1 MNRRTQVNFPEHIG
15 VVTDAYGGDVPGDRG
30 KINLITENGNNIN
43 LASTL
48 GRLES
53 GT

>member
-15 VVTDAYGGDVPGDRG
+15 VVTDAYGGDVPGGRD
-30 KINLITENGNNIN
+30 LITENGNNIN